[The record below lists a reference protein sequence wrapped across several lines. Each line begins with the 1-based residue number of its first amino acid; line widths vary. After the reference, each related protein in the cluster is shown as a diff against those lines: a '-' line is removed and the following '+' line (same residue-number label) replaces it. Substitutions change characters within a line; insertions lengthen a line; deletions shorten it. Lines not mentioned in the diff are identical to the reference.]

1 MLNKILAF
9 AVLSLALL
17 MQPAR
22 AETQKSDKEKDSFIQ
37 NLSTL
42 NQQQKAQLLDEVVRG
57 VNERY
62 VQLPETDVLQ
72 SMRLSHDF
80 PQKEQLTY
88 TIQFQPALRPVLD
101 RNRERFV
108 QIVETGR
115 AVLLSLCYKRCRL
128 LAVRK
133 PKVNSNFPCEALHT
147 TSIITCA
154 LRLRHRIIG
163 KAACT

>member
-1 MLNKILAF
+1 MLNKILACT
-9 AVLSLALL
+9 ALSLALL
-17 MQPAR
+17 MQPAW
-22 AETQKSDKEKDSFIQ
+22 AKPQKSDKEKDSFIQ

-108 QIVETGR
+108 QIVETDVEQNASCFPGKMVEAMNR
-115 AVLLSLCYKRCRL
+115 LGVRQIHVLFRLENETVWEQVRNLPVCR
-128 LAVRK
+128 
-133 PKVNSNFPCEALHT
+133 
-147 TSIITCA
+147 
-154 LRLRHRIIG
+154 
-163 KAACT
+163 

>member
-9 AVLSLALL
+9 AVLSLVLL
-17 MQPAR
+17 LQPAW
-22 AETQKSDKEKDSFIQ
+22 AKPQQSDKEDDSFMQ
-37 NLSTL
+37 ALPTL

-108 QIVETGR
+108 QIVETDVEQNAFCFPGKMVE
-115 AVLLSLCYKRCRL
+115 AMNLLGVRQVRL
-128 LAVRK
+128 LFRLQNETVWEQVRDL
-133 PKVNSNFPCEALHT
+133 PVC
-147 TSIITCA
+147 
-154 LRLRHRIIG
+154 R
-163 KAACT
+163 

>member
-101 RNRERFV
+101 RNREQFV
-108 QIVETGR
+108 QIMEARIEQNMSCFPSKMVEAMNRLG
-115 AVLLSLCYKRCRL
+115 VHQVRL
-128 LAVRK
+128 LFRLENETVWEWVRDL
-133 PKVNSNFPCEALHT
+133 PVC
-147 TSIITCA
+147 
-154 LRLRHRIIG
+154 R
-163 KAACT
+163 